1 MSNEI
6 FKRVVDTADHAAQAE
21 GSNVMLG
28 VREFLACMV
37 IEALILEQLG
47 YVSTNS
53 SLSFGVTSF
62 IKISD

>member
-1 MSNEI
+1 
-6 FKRVVDTADHAAQAE
+6 
-21 GSNVMLG
+21 MLG